1 VAASG
6 EEVSAYNPEMLMRAR
21 GMALG
26 GLALVILASVGVA
39 VARPSSADEPV
50 LAKSVGTQL
59 PVQDL
64 RAMELDE
71 ARGRLYFAQGAG
83 SDLPVVVTDLDGVLQ
98 TKLTTVTGASDVQL
112 STDHQ
117 KLLVT
122 HDYDRVTALD
132 ADTLVPSATYD
143 APAGACVFN
152 SEPAGDKVVAAFLD
166 CGIGKSG
173 LLIWSAPGTAPI
185 VYTDGPNYHPIIS
198 AAANGLVVAGDTGY
212 SPVTTYVI
220 DVSGATPTIVSKREN
235 TGDNLQDYAVSPDG
249 TQVVESTGYPYEHH
263 TYRLPDLS
271 DATVYPSGAYPAD
284 AAWSA
289 DSSTVAVA
297 RSSTG
302 SNEADVLFYAKGSTT
317 PAYAVDFRSSDELW
331 KGTLVLNSTGTRAW
345 AVTYDDVYQNV
356 QLLHSFGP
364 AHPPKA
370 PVTDIHIAART
381 GSGKDKSTAY
391 VTVTWTSPYS
401 RSGSSTNQQFLQLYA
416 TPAGSTA
423 RLIGNPELTSAGTF
437 TATYALPRGTTTF
450 TAHYKDF
457 ENWYPE
463 ATVTA
468 TLTR

>member
-1 VAASG
+1 
-6 EEVSAYNPEMLMRAR
+6 MRAR
-21 GMALG
+21 GLALG
-26 GLALVILASVGVA
+26 GLALITLAAVGV
-39 VARPSSADEPV
+39 VIARPSSADEPAPA
-50 LAKSVGTQL
+50 LEKSVGTQL

-71 ARGRLYFAQGAG
+71 ARGRLYIAQGAG
-83 SDLPVVVTDLDGVLQ
+83 STLPLVVTDLDGVLQ
-98 TKLTTVTGASDVQL
+98 TKVTAVTGASDVEL
-112 STDHQ
+112 SDDHQ
-117 KLLVT
+117 KVLVT

-152 SEPAGDKVVAAFLD
+152 SEQAGSKIVAAFLD

-185 VYTDGPNYHPIIS
+185 VYTDGPDYHPIIS
-198 AAANGLVVAGDTGY
+198 AAANGLVVAGDTGI

-220 DVSGATPTIVSKREN
+220 DVSGDTPTIVSRRAD
-235 TGDNLQDYAVSPDG
+235 TGSNLQDYAVSPDG
-249 TQVVESTGYPYEHH
+249 TEVVESTGSPYEHH
-263 TYRLPDLS
+263 SYKLPDLS
-271 DATVYPSGAYPAD
+271 DATTYPSGVYPAD
-284 AAWSA
+284 AAWSG
-289 DSSTVAVA
+289 DGSTVAVG

-302 SNEADVLFYAKGSTT
+302 SNDADVLFYAKGGTT
-317 PAYAVDFRSSDELW
+317 PTYAVDFRRSDELW
-331 KGTLVLNSTGTRAW
+331 KGTLLVNSTGTRAW
-345 AVTYDDVYQNV
+345 AVTYDDTYQNV

-370 PVTDIHIAART
+370 PVTDIHVTART
-381 GSGKDKSTAY
+381 GSGKEKSTAY

-401 RSGSSTNQQFLQLYA
+401 RSGSSTNQQWLQLYA

-423 RLIGNPELTSAGTF
+423 RLIGNPQLTSAGTF

-457 ENWYPE
+457 ENWYPP
-463 ATVTA
+463 ADVTT
-468 TLTR
+468 TLSR

>member
-1 VAASG
+1 
-6 EEVSAYNPEMLMRAR
+6 MRVR
-21 GMALG
+21 GLALG
-26 GLALVILASVGVA
+26 GLALITLATVGVVFA
-39 VARPSSADEPV
+39 GPSSADESV

-71 ARGRLYFAQGAG
+71 ARGRLYLAQGAG
-83 SDLPVVVTDLDGVLQ
+83 SSLPLVVTDLDGVLQ
-98 TKLTTVTGASDVQL
+98 TKLTAVTGASDVEL
-112 STDHQ
+112 SNDHQ
-117 KLLVT
+117 RLLVT
-122 HDYDRVTALD
+122 QDYDRVTALD

-143 APAGACVFN
+143 APAGACVYN
-152 SEPAGDKVVAAFLD
+152 SEPVGDKVVAAFLD
-166 CGIGKSG
+166 CGLGKAG

-185 VYTDGPNYHPIIS
+185 VYTDGPDYHPIIS

-220 DVSGATPTIVSKREN
+220 DVSGAAPTIVAKRDN
-235 TGDNLQDYAVSPDG
+235 TGENLLDYAVSPDG
-249 TQVVESTGYPYEHH
+249 TEVVESTGYPYEHH
-263 TYRLPDLS
+263 SYRLPDLS
-271 DATVYPSGAYPAD
+271 DGTVYPSGSYPAD

-297 RSSTG
+297 RSSTA
-302 SNEADVLFYAKGSTT
+302 SNDADVLFYAKDSTT
-317 PAYAVDFRSSDELW
+317 PTYAVDFRTSDEIW
-331 KGTLVLNSTGTRAW
+331 KGTLLLDSTGTRAW
-345 AVTYDDVYQNV
+345 AVTYDDTYQNV

-364 AHPPKA
+364 SYPPKA
-370 PVTDIHIAART
+370 PVTDIHVTAST
-381 GSGKDKSTAY
+381 GSGKNKSTAY
-391 VTVTWTSPYS
+391 VTVTWTSPLS
-401 RSGSSTNQQFLQLYA
+401 RPGSSTNQQFLQLYA

-463 ATVTA
+463 ATVTT
-468 TLTR
+468 TLTH